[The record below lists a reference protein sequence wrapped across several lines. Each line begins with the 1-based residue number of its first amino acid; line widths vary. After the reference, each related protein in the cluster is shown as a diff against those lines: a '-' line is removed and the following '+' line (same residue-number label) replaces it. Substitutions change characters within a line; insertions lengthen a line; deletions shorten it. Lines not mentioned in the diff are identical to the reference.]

1 MITKKSVALEKFEEE
16 FCTALKV
23 KGKKIGSYSTDYWG
37 MHDGN
42 EGVQWNIW
50 ENKKSEIWL
59 GVNLEGKEYNNWPI
73 ADFIINELREG
84 KLISLAR
91 GIDYSS
97 MIWVGMHRDAWGK
110 NGIREL
116 IEERKIGHGLVKLS
130 DLNERNWEEM
140 LQEAINCLNKKKN
153 YRGRAIQNVTLMKS
167 GIKKEGVVSP
177 HLNIQTQLV
186 KSIINF
192 KSDAKKIIEDSITLL
207 RPFYDFVNER
217 VSGRSGS

>member
-116 IEERKIGHGLVKLS
+116 IEERKIGQLKVGSIADISVFEL
-130 DLNERNWEEM
+130 R
-140 LQEAINCLNKKKN
+140 
-153 YRGRAIQNVTLMKS
+153 S
-167 GIKKEGVVSP
+167 GKFE
-177 HLNIQTQLV
+177 
-186 KSIINF
+186 
-192 KSDAKKIIEDSITLL
+192 
-207 RPFYDFVNER
+207 FYDSYDNKLIGDKKLVPIMTFKNGKLIY
-217 VSGRSGS
+217 SCND